1 MEPPGRGLTILA
13 TRPNDPRNHQSEVQ
27 GRGKGRGKP
36 LPEGM
41 EGFLEDV
48 ISKPLVAQRAGGI
61 SSLRFPFDVQH

>member
-1 MEPPGRGLTILA
+1 MELRTTGPMKRIWIGLPL
-13 TRPNDPRNHQSEVQ
+13 Q
-27 GRGKGRGKP
+27 GKGRGKP

-48 ISKPLVAQRAGGI
+48 ISKPPVAQRAGGI